1 LTFIKILFIFTEPKL
16 IEMKLKYLFPNYFK
30 TIGMILFIPSVIL
43 GLIYLINQPEPDF
56 LNIRVFAI
64 LYTDFLID
72 PSFFAITD
80 TNAFDEIVGLVLM
93 ISLIFIA
100 FSKEPFE
107 DEFISR
113 IRLESLVRATYF
125 NYVILFLTIIFVYGH
140 AFYWIMVINMFSILI
155 FFIIRFNWII
165 YKEKKSVAT

>member
-1 LTFIKILFIFTEPKL
+1 
-16 IEMKLKYLFPNYFK
+16 MKLKYLFPNYFK
-30 TIGMILFIPSVIL
+30 TVGLILLIPSLVL
-43 GLIYLINQPEPDF
+43 GLIYLVNQPEPDF
-56 LNIRVFAI
+56 LNIRVFAL
-64 LYTDFLID
+64 LYTDILID
-72 PSFFAITD
+72 PSFFTITD

-113 IRLESLVRATYF
+113 IRLESLVWATYF
-125 NYVILFLTIIFVYGH
+125 NYFILFLTIIFVYGH

-165 YKEKKSVAT
+165 YKEKKSTEA